1 MFSAM
6 SAADLNIASHLVR
19 RFRERGVDCGFG
31 IVGDFALRLFG
42 ALEDEGFPIHVTCDE
57 QGAAFA
63 ADAYAR
69 LRGFG
74 VAAATYGVG
83 GLKMANAVAGAW
95 AEQVPLL
102 MLSGAPGVAERKGEP
117 LLHHRVKDFDTQ
129 LRVYSDLTV
138 IQEVLDNPH
147 TAADQIDAVIARMIS
162 EQRPG
167 YIEVPRDMVGVTINP
182 PSGDLEISLPPVDS
196 ERLAAAVEDALEQLI
211 RADRPVIIA
220 GALAWRRGLGE
231 HLKDFAEHVHIQVAT
246 SGLAK
251 GFFPERHP
259 LSLGVYMGAVS
270 SEEVVERVEGA
281 DEIISFG
288 VLRTDLN
295 MGGFTANLAQRKM
308 IEATDTDVTVGLRT
322 YANVP
327 LWAFLPALEEAAR
340 IHRLD
345 KTPLPQPVHAPFAPV
360 AGAPA
365 TVERVMAAVA
375 AAIDDR
381 HGLLVD
387 PGECLF
393 ASVDLPAPAWS
404 LASAY
409 YATMGYAVPA
419 ALGAGKADSRRPVV
433 LVGDGAFAMTGMEA
447 AAVAFHGVPAII
459 VIVDNGG
466 YGTQRPMLDGPFN
479 DIPSLAAEHL
489 PAVFG
494 RGRGWLVSTEE
505 ELAAALAAAVASDQL
520 EIVRVLVPRGLISP
534 ALARL
539 TGALA
544 KRV

>member
-1 MFSAM
+1 MFLALVDRGMFSLM
-6 SAADLNIASHLVR
+6 TSAEPTIASHLVR
-19 RFRERGVDCGFG
+19 RFRERGVDRGFG

-129 LRVYSDLTV
+129 LRVFSDLTV
-138 IQEVLDNPH
+138 IQEVLNNPH
-147 TAADQIDAVIARMIS
+147 TAADQIDAVISRMIS
-162 EQRPG
+162 DQRPG
-167 YIEVPRDMVGVTINP
+167 YIEVPRDMVGVAIAP
-182 PSGDLEISLPPVDS
+182 PSGDVQISLPPVDS

-211 RADRPVIIA
+211 RAERPVIIA

-270 SEEVVERVEGA
+270 SEEVVERVEG
-281 DEIISFG
+281 
-288 VLRTDLN
+288 
-295 MGGFTANLAQRKM
+295 FTANLAQRKM
-308 IEATDTDVTVGLRT
+308 IEVTDTDVTVGLRT

-340 IHRLD
+340 VHRLD
-345 KTPLPQPVHAPFAPV
+345 KTPLSQPVHAPFVPV

-505 ELAAALAAAVASDQL
+505 ELANALAAAVASEQL
-520 EIVRVLVPRGLISP
+520 EIVRVLVPRGLVSP

-544 KRV
+544 KRL